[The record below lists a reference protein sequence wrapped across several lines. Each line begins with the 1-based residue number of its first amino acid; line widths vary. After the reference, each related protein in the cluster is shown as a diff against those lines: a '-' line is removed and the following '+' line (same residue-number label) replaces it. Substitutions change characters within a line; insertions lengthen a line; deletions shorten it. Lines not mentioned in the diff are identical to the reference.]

1 MLAELAAFNAAYK
14 IIRTTVS
21 NSGDLAKC
29 ISQIGT
35 VVGIKADLK
44 EKIERKRTGFLGRL
58 KGTTA
63 NDLEEFQALEQ
74 VRQAEEQ
81 LKEIMIWA
89 GRPGLWSDWLR
100 FQAEARKRRAKE
112 KEEERLR
119 QENIIFWSGIVVL
132 TVTIA
137 GGFLGLIFWARF
149 LGGLD
154 G

>member
-1 MLAELAAFNAAYK
+1 MLAELAAFNAAFK
-14 IIRTTVS
+14 VIKTTVS

-29 ISQIGT
+29 ISQIAT
-35 VVGIKADLK
+35 VVGVKSDLK
-44 EKIERKRTGFLGRL
+44 EKIERKRSGFLGRL

-81 LKEIMIWA
+81 LREIMIWA
-89 GRPGLWSDWLR
+89 GRPGLWTDW
-100 FQAEARKRRAKE
+100 QKYQVEARKRRAAQ

-119 QENIIFWSGIVVL
+119 NEAIIFWTGIV
-132 TVTIA
+132 
-137 GGFLGLIFWARF
+137 GLIVVVVGGLAGLIYWARF

>member
-1 MLAELAAFNAAYK
+1 MLAELAAFNAAFK
-14 IIRTTVS
+14 IIKTTVS

-35 VVGIKADLK
+35 VVGVKSDRK
-44 EKIERKRTGFLGRL
+44 EKIERKRSGFLGRL

-81 LKEIMIWA
+81 LREIMIWA
-89 GRPGLWSDWLR
+89 GRPGLWTDW
-100 FQAEARKRRAKE
+100 QKYQVEARKRRAAQ

-119 QENIIFWSGIVVL
+119 NEAILFWTGIGVL
-132 TVTIA
+132 TVVMV
-137 GGFLGLIFWARF
+137 GGLAGLIYWARF
-149 LGGLD
+149 LGGMN

>member
-1 MLAELAAFNAAYK
+1 MLAELAAFNAAFK
-14 IIRTTVS
+14 IIKTTVS

-35 VVGIKADLK
+35 VVGVKSDLK

-81 LKEIMIWA
+81 LREIMIWA
-89 GRPGLWSDWLR
+89 GRPGLWTDW
-100 FQAEARKRRAKE
+100 QKYQVEARKRRAAQ

-119 QENIIFWSGIVVL
+119 NEAIIFWTGIVGLV
-132 TVTIA
+132 VVMV
-137 GGFLGLIFWARF
+137 GGLAGLIYWARF
-149 LGGLD
+149 LGGFN
-154 G
+154 

>member
-1 MLAELAAFNAAYK
+1 MLAELAAFNAAFK
-14 IIRTTVS
+14 IIKTTVS

-35 VVGIKADLK
+35 VVGVKSDLK

-81 LKEIMIWA
+81 LREIMIWA
-89 GRPGLWSDWLR
+89 GRPGLWTDW
-100 FQAEARKRRAKE
+100 QKYQVEARKRRAAQ

-119 QENIIFWSGIVVL
+119 NEAIIFWTGIVGLV
-132 TVTIA
+132 VVMV
-137 GGFLGLIFWARF
+137 GGLAGLIYWARF
-149 LGGLD
+149 LGGIN

>member
-1 MLAELAAFNAAYK
+1 MLAELAAFNAAFK
-14 IIRTTVS
+14 VIKTTVS

-29 ISQIGT
+29 ISQIAT
-35 VVGIKADLK
+35 VVGVKSDLK
-44 EKIERKRTGFLGRL
+44 EKIERKRSGFLGRL

-81 LKEIMIWA
+81 LREIMIWA
-89 GRPGLWSDWLR
+89 GRPGLWTDW
-100 FQAEARKRRAKE
+100 QKYQVEARKRRAKE

-119 QENIIFWSGIVVL
+119 NEAIIFWTGIV
-132 TVTIA
+132 
-137 GGFLGLIFWARF
+137 GLIVVVVGGLAGLIYWARF

>member
-14 IIRTTVS
+14 VIKTTVS

-29 ISQIGT
+29 ISQIAT
-35 VVGIKADLK
+35 VVGVKSDLK

-81 LKEIMIWA
+81 LREVMIWA
-89 GRPGLWSDWLR
+89 GRPGLWSDW
-100 FQAEARKRRAKE
+100 QKYQVEARKRRAAQ
-112 KEEERLR
+112 KEEERLKN
-119 QENIIFWSGIVVL
+119 EAILFWTGIVVL
-132 TVTIA
+132 TVVMV
-137 GGFLGLIFWARF
+137 GGLAGLIYWARF
-149 LGGLD
+149 LGGFN
-154 G
+154 

>member
-14 IIRTTVS
+14 VIKTTVS

-29 ISQIGT
+29 ISQIAT
-35 VVGIKADLK
+35 VVGVKSDLK

-81 LKEIMIWA
+81 LREIMIWA
-89 GRPGLWSDWLR
+89 GRPGLWSDW
-100 FQAEARKRRAKE
+100 QKYQVEARKRRAAQ

-119 QENIIFWSGIVVL
+119 NEAIIFWTGIVGLV
-132 TVTIA
+132 VVMV
-137 GGFLGLIFWARF
+137 GGLAGLIYWARF
-149 LGGLD
+149 LGGFN
-154 G
+154 

>member
-1 MLAELAAFNAAYK
+1 MLAELAAFNAAFK
-14 IIRTTVS
+14 IIKTTVS

-29 ISQIGT
+29 ISQIAT
-35 VVGIKADLK
+35 VVGVKSDRK
-44 EKIERKRTGFLGRL
+44 EKIERKRSGFLGRL

-81 LKEIMIWA
+81 LREIMIWA
-89 GRPGLWSDWLR
+89 GRPGLWTDW
-100 FQAEARKRRAKE
+100 QKYQVEARKRRAAQ

-119 QENIIFWSGIVVL
+119 NEAILFWTGIGVL
-132 TVTIA
+132 TVVMV
-137 GGFLGLIFWARF
+137 GGLAGLIYWARF
-149 LGGLD
+149 LGGMN